1 MNNVVAITI
10 RPIRPTITRGRCI
23 VVGYTMDTMYFSWQE
38 SPVEID
44 PGVQLPQFVLEG
56 KILYDCSQNYTAG
69 QQSALPTSS
78 VLVLQACIEQ
88 TYRPMQAFITRHSC
102 TGAY

>member
-1 MNNVVAITI
+1 
-10 RPIRPTITRGRCI
+10 
-23 VVGYTMDTMYFSWQE
+23 MDTMYFSWQE

-69 QQSALPTSS
+69 LHSS
-78 VLVLQACIEQ
+78 L
-88 TYRPMQAFITRHSC
+88 RNPHFITCNGIARILFWASFLPREAAMLVRSW
-102 TGAY
+102 GS

>member
-1 MNNVVAITI
+1 
-10 RPIRPTITRGRCI
+10 
-23 VVGYTMDTMYFSWQE
+23 MDTMYFSWQE

-69 QQSALPTSS
+69 QFSQ
-78 VLVLQACIEQ
+78 
-88 TYRPMQAFITRHSC
+88 
-102 TGAY
+102 

>member
-1 MNNVVAITI
+1 
-10 RPIRPTITRGRCI
+10 
-23 VVGYTMDTMYFSWQE
+23 MDTMYFSWQE

-69 QQSALPTSS
+69 QLHLLLSS
-78 VLVLQACIEQ
+78 SLGGVAQWLEHFFQAGRLSLI
-88 TYRPMQAFITRHSC
+88 YA
-102 TGAY
+102 

>member
-1 MNNVVAITI
+1 
-10 RPIRPTITRGRCI
+10 
-23 VVGYTMDTMYFSWQE
+23 MDTMYFSWQE

-69 QQSALPTSS
+69 QSS
-78 VLVLQACIEQ
+78 LLHVFQLIIVLLMFYCFS
-88 TYRPMQAFITRHSC
+88 YKLHSRDVSKYLF
-102 TGAY
+102 THSSKEME

>member
-1 MNNVVAITI
+1 M
-10 RPIRPTITRGRCI
+10 I

-44 PGVQLPQFVLEG
+44 PGVQLPQFMLEG

-69 QQSALPTSS
+69 QCSPFQFSS
-78 VLVLQACIEQ
+78 VHRSSSFRCRIAALRRFLEAPDLLRMIEAIDVVLGNRLSLE
-88 TYRPMQAFITRHSC
+88 
-102 TGAY
+102 

>member
-1 MNNVVAITI
+1 
-10 RPIRPTITRGRCI
+10 
-23 VVGYTMDTMYFSWQE
+23 MDTMYFSWQE

-69 QQSALPTSS
+69 FLRVYLSLAL
-78 VLVLQACIEQ
+78 V
-88 TYRPMQAFITRHSC
+88 F
-102 TGAY
+102 